1 MNALPW
7 KVHRYIIV
15 DFWKDVIC
23 GIWQL
28 VFRIKGL
35 WMNQEHACCDFHDSS
50 LLASFLEEQK
60 VRKLG
65 WFKKRYMSHEIIIIP
80 PVCLYYYIIM
90 AFTST
95 ENYVHLVLC
104 NCLNCNTFHYI
115 PSVEVH
121 VFLHLLGREN
131 ITWKSRN
138 STVS

>member
-1 MNALPW
+1 MNTLPW
-7 KVHRYIIV
+7 KVYRYIIV
-15 DFWKDVIC
+15 DFWKYVIC

-35 WMNQEHACCDFHDSS
+35 WMNQEHACCDFPDSS

-60 VRKLG
+60 VRKLW

-95 ENYVHLVLC
+95 ENVHLVLC
-104 NCLNCNTFHYI
+104 NMFSCISLDERISRESHAI
-115 PSVEVH
+115 RLSPSNKQWT
-121 VFLHLLGREN
+121 LLSFTGE
-131 ITWKSRN
+131 
-138 STVS
+138 